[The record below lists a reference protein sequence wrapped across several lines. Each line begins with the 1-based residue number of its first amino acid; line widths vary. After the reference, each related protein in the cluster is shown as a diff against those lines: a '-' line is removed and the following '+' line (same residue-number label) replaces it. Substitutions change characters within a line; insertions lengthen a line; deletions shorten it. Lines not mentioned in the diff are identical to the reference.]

1 MDSNLFPVSRQV
13 VLVITNANFDLE
25 ENSLEE
31 TAVQGVKSSVA
42 LLTKDAT
49 ASYERA
55 GKIYAC
61 LSPEI
66 SFKWVLPRPS
76 LIPRQNYSPL
86 TISAPV

>member
-31 TAVQGVKSSVA
+31 TAVQGAKSSVA

-55 GKIYAC
+55 GKIHAC

-66 SFKWVLPRPS
+66 S
-76 LIPRQNYSPL
+76 L
-86 TISAPV
+86 T

>member
-13 VLVITNANFDLE
+13 VLVITNANFDFE

-49 ASYERA
+49 VSYERA
-55 GKIYAC
+55 GKIHAC

-66 SFKWVLPRPS
+66 S
-76 LIPRQNYSPL
+76 L
-86 TISAPV
+86 T